1 MFSLSFWI
9 SVLPIVLI
17 CWAWVDTQDTS
28 LVQPSG
34 FVTATIGGSVIL
46 ECRSKT
52 NLPPG
57 PVRWYKGTRPNRQL
71 IFSDT
76 GSYPR
81 VQKVNNTNLV
91 LDICINNITIQDEG
105 VYYCIKFQKNP
116 EKELSSGGG
125 TLLIV
130 GEHHSLSGGLVA
142 AMVGSVCFILI
153 LFFLCCYFK
162 RQKGSSPCLSRP
174 GASKKNQSKK
184 ELLGSPANSNE
195 LSLR

>member
-130 GEHHSLSGGLVA
+130 G
-142 AMVGSVCFILI
+142 
-153 LFFLCCYFK
+153 
-162 RQKGSSPCLSRP
+162 SSPCLSRP

-184 ELLGSPANSNE
+184 EPTKNNEIVYADLQHMGKNPQSMSPVERKGLHSEYATIHVQ
-195 LSLR
+195 